1 MTPQSGQTFSR
12 PFGAQ
17 ELTIET
23 GRVAGLADGVATLQ
37 YGDTVVLA
45 TVVIGKTP
53 REGVDFFPLLVDYEE
68 RLYAA
73 GKISGSRF
81 IKREG
86 RPTENAVL
94 TARLIDRP
102 LRPLF
107 PKTFRNDVQVIVTV
121 LAFDG
126 QNDPDVLSIVAA
138 STALHQTHAPFAGP
152 IAAARV
158 GMVDGKFIL
167 NPTREQMLSSTLDLV
182 VAGTPERVMMLEA
195 GMQQISEEVVEEAI
209 AFAQANFQPLLDL
222 QREVA
227 EKTRKPKTI
236 MPAPPAT
243 TFDDILAAVK
253 PEIADK
259 LPATVR
265 ETDRTG
271 RAQKLAEL
279 EVAVITKFEGKYK
292 QAELKN
298 AVTVL
303 FEKEVRRAIL
313 EDDFRPDGRKID
325 EVRPLGI
332 EVDVLPR
339 VHGSALF
346 SRGETQVL
354 SIVTLGSPGEEQMI
368 ETMEEETTKRFMHHY
383 NFPPFSV
390 GEVRPIRGASRRE
403 IGHGALA
410 ERALVSMIPSKEVFP
425 YTVRV
430 VSEVLSSNGSTS
442 MGSTCGSMLALMAA
456 GIPVTGVVSGIAMG
470 LVTDRTSADEPGKP
484 STINHYKVLTD
495 LQGLED
501 FSGDMDFKVAG
512 TDTGITAIQLDIKI
526 DGLTKEIIHDT
537 LVAARTARLFIREQM
552 LKVISEPRAE
562 LSPYAPRITAIKIP
576 VEKIGELIGP
586 GGKVI
591 NKIITDCGGKE
602 ILTIDIEDDGTVTV
616 SSHDADASQKAMEMI
631 EAITKDIEVGQIYTG
646 EVKAIQRD
654 RMSGKEIGAIVQL
667 TPKHDG
673 MVHVSQIADYRVEK
687 VSDVLHVGDRIP
699 VLVKEIDRDRGRIS
713 LSYKDAKTPTPERV
727 DQPPKD
733 HGHSPDA

>member
-1 MTPQSGQTFSR
+1 MVQQSVQTFSR
-12 PFGAQ
+12 TFGEQ

-23 GRVAGLADGVATLQ
+23 GKVAGLADGTATLR

-45 TVVIGKTP
+45 TVVVGKAP
-53 REGVDFFPLLVDYEE
+53 RDGIDFFPLLVDYEE

-81 IKREG
+81 MKREG
-86 RPTENAVL
+86 RPSENAVL

-107 PKTFRNDVQVIVTV
+107 PKTYRNDVQVIVTV

-138 STALHQTHAPFAGP
+138 STALCQTQAPFAGP

-158 GMVDGKFIL
+158 GMIDGTFIL
-167 NPTREQMLSSTLDLV
+167 NPTRDQMETSTMDLV

-195 GMQQISEEVVEEAI
+195 GMEHISEETVEEAI
-209 AFAQANFQPLLDL
+209 AFAQANFAPLVDL

-227 EKTRKPKTI
+227 EKNRRPKSDQPT
-236 MPAPPAT
+236 PPMVS
-243 TFDDILAAVK
+243 FDEILAAVK
-253 PEIADK
+253 AEIADQ
-259 LPATVR
+259 LPPVVR
-265 ETDRTG
+265 ELDRAA
-271 RAQKLAEL
+271 RALVLAEL
-279 EVAVITKFEGKYK
+279 EVQVMTKFEGKYK

-313 EDDFRPDGRKID
+313 EDDFRPDGRKLD

-332 EVDVLPR
+332 ELDVLPR

-354 SIVTLGSPGEEQMI
+354 SIVTLGSPGAEQMI

-383 NFPPFSV
+383 NFPPFST

-410 ERALVSMIPSKEVFP
+410 ERALAQVIPVKDVFP

-456 GIPVTGVVSGIAMG
+456 GVPVTGIVSGIAMG
-470 LVTDRTSADEPGKP
+470 LVTERIPADTPGEPAKI
-484 STINHYKVLTD
+484 TRFKVLTD

-501 FSGDMDFKVAG
+501 FSGDMDFKVTG
-512 TDTGITAIQLDIKI
+512 TEKGVTAIQLDIKI
-526 DGLTKEIIHDT
+526 DGLTPEIIHET
-537 LVAARTARLFIREQM
+537 FVKARTARLFIRAEM
-552 LKVISEPRAE
+552 LKVIAEPRAE

-616 SSHDADASQKAMEMI
+616 SSHDATASQKAMGLI

-646 EVKAIQRD
+646 EIKAIQRD

-673 MVHVSQIADYRVEK
+673 MVHISQVADYRVEK
-687 VSDVLHVGDRIP
+687 VSDVLHVGDLIP

-713 LSYKDAKTPTPERV
+713 LSYKDAKTPMMERV
-727 DQPPKD
+727 EQPPK
-733 HGHSPDA
+733 GHRHAMTS